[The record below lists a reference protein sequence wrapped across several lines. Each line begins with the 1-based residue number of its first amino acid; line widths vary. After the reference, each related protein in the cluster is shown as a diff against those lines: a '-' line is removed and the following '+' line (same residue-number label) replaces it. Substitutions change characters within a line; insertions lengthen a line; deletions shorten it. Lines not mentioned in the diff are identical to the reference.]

1 MVIFQYSLYIFGIH
15 LWTVLYPIPCYS
27 KLCYKEVVVYI
38 VGTVD
43 NLSSQTA
50 QLLTIL
56 VQKCEH
62 THFIMVPVIHR
73 YHNKMLIFICFDSDV
88 SKKLLDEWQTV

>member
-1 MVIFQYSLYIFGIH
+1 M
-15 LWTVLYPIPCYS
+15 
-27 KLCYKEVVVYI
+27 YI

-43 NLSSQTA
+43 NLSSQTT

-73 YHNKMLIFICFDSDV
+73 YHNKMHVVICYDSDV
-88 SKKLLDEWQTV
+88 YKNCSMSGKQCRS